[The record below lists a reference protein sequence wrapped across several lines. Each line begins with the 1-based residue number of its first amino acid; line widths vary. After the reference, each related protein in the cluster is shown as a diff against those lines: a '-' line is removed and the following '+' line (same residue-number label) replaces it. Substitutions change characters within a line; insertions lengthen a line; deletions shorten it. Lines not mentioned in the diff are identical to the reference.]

1 MSGKISQN
9 HLVRVFNGN
18 LWQAEIVQG
27 LLQSNHIKCLIEND
41 TLSAVT
47 SPYATLG
54 GEVWVLVNEHDEDA
68 AAQLIRNNRLEC
80 NPFN

>member
-1 MSGKISQN
+1 MKSRISQN

-27 LLQSNHIKCLIEND
+27 LLKSNHISSMIENH

-54 GEVWVLVNEHDEDA
+54 GDVGVLVNADDEEA
-68 AAQLIRNNRLEC
+68 ATQLIKDNRIEC
-80 NPFN
+80 SPFN